1 VGRSSSQ
8 ADSPAPRA
16 YITRAFTGRTLSP
29 EGFYRICRLALWSLV
44 GIVVSGAAV
53 RLTDSGLGCADW
65 PHCDDDQLIPAADL
79 HGWIEFGNR
88 LVTGV
93 VSIAVILAV
102 LGARHR
108 APIRHDLI
116 RWAWGLVGGVL
127 GQILLGAIT
136 VRTHLSPPVVM
147 SHFLLSIVL
156 VWNSVIL
163 TWRANPQP
171 VPSRPPLPTI
181 LVRLT
186 WISATL
192 ATIVIFTGT
201 IVTAAGPHGG
211 DETAKRLDIAIPSAA
226 RVHGI
231 TVVALVSTVV
241 LIGILAR
248 RIPSAER
255 IRRRAD
261 MALGW
266 LLVQAGIG
274 YLQYFNDVPPALVG
288 LHIAGATLGWIAV
301 LRLVLATRTQPNP
314 PHTSDANPQLLVSP

>member
-1 VGRSSSQ
+1 MGRSSSQ
-8 ADSPAPRA
+8 ANSPAPRA
-16 YITRAFTGRTLSP
+16 RISKALTGRTLSP

-108 APIRHDLI
+108 TPIRRDLI
-116 RWAWGLVGGVL
+116 RWAWGLVAGVL

-136 VRTHLSPPVVM
+136 VRTHLWPPVVM
-147 SHFLLSIVL
+147 GHFLLSIAL
-156 VWNSVIL
+156 IWNSVIL
-163 TWRANPQP
+163 TWRADPHLIPN
-171 VPSRPPLPTI
+171 RPPVSTT
-181 LVRLT
+181 LVRLA
-186 WISATL
+186 WIAATL
-192 ATIVIFTGT
+192 ATTVIFTGT

-211 DETAKRLDIAIPSAA
+211 DETAERLDIAIPTAA

-241 LIGILAR
+241 LIALLAR
-248 RIPSAER
+248 RIPDAEGV
-255 IRRRAD
+255 RRRAD
-261 MALGW
+261 LALGW
-266 LLVQAGIG
+266 LLAQAGIG
-274 YLQYFNDVPPALVG
+274 YLQYFNDVPPLLVG
-288 LHIAGATLGWIAV
+288 LHIAGATLGWIAI
-301 LRLVLATRTQPNP
+301 LRLVLATRIQPRP
-314 PHTSDANPQLLVSP
+314 PHTSDPNPQLLVSS